1 MKKALF
7 LPFLTMQTGHH
18 QVADALM
25 AFIEQHN
32 DDIEVKK
39 VDLLSYANPFVE
51 KVISRSYL
59 SWIQYAPTTYAKFY
73 SRKFDNRKEVKSDF
87 KFYNLLLKYLV
98 RLLDEEQPD
107 IIFCTQSG
115 PSYLLNKLKQG
126 GQCNIPVVNVYTD
139 FFMNQLWG
147 IKEIDYHFVPMQ
159 EMKELLCQQ
168 GVVESNIFVTGI
180 PVHEEMLRTTALHN
194 FARNILIAGGN
205 LGLMN
210 CPGLYE
216 QLKQNKLFHYYIL
229 CGRNAKLYEQVLAW
243 RLPNVTPV
251 PYIDSRLEMN
261 RLYDQ
266 MDAIVT
272 KPGGVTVSEVLHKRL
287 PIFVHS
293 VLPGQEEHNLKY
305 LTERGLAYTL
315 DKNKALHQQ
324 LEQVLLNDEKM
335 THYRQQ
341 VVAYLNNLQL
351 KTADEWVDFMQT
363 MLGKK
368 DYLCSEHFTQSLTSV

>member
-87 KFYNLLLKYLV
+87 KFYNLLLKYLI
-98 RLLDEEQPD
+98 RLLEEEQPD

-115 PSYLLNKLKQG
+115 PSYLLNKLKQS

-180 PVHEEMLRTTALHN
+180 PVHEEMLRTPALHN

-210 CPGLYE
+210 CPSLYE

-243 RLPNVTPV
+243 QLPNVTPV

-305 LTERGLAYTL
+305 LTERGLAYKL